1 MFTNKPC
8 KQAVSKELAEA
19 CVDIT
24 RCSEDPLSS
33 PGSIPVEQTQS
44 NRKIPPKYLE
54 GPSDIILSVLLHLV
68 GVCGKCLQLRRMA

>member
-33 PGSIPVEQTQS
+33 PGSIPVEQTQTEKS
-44 NRKIPPKYLE
+44 HQNIWK
-54 GPSDIILSVLLHLV
+54 GLLTLFFQCCYV
-68 GVCGKCLQLRRMA
+68 